1 MASRANPISEAVAGR
16 DLRLMVEAE
25 YLVPKGEKRG
35 RYYLASEKL
44 TQIRREIAL
53 TRDPQ
58 DDSDPFELVA

>member
-1 MASRANPISEAVAGR
+1 
-16 DLRLMVEAE
+16 MVEAE